1 MRNRA
6 IVISLLLILFVGG
19 AAGAP
24 SFTED
29 SVLNAASFLP
39 IALPG
44 GSIAQGSIFTIFG
57 TDLGPGASPPLTD
70 FPLLTEL
77 GGVTVTIIKDGEVIA
92 SAIPL
97 FVSGFQINA
106 IMPSN
111 VPLGEVFLT
120 VSFGGETSDPV
131 RVTIVA
137 SSVGIFTATGLG
149 QGPGSIT
156 NFFSAASQPLN
167 TMHVPVMPGG
177 IVTLWVTG
185 VGAIGGADNVSPS
198 TIGAVVHLRDV
209 DVYVGNILVTKLF
222 YAGRSA
228 QFPGL
233 DQVIIEIP
241 ADVATGCYVPVSVGS
256 DGIFSNDATLAI
268 SDDGEPC
275 TDPGNPLSELLRD
288 GGILGISG
296 PIRTEFTVSDEMLA
310 DWSAVALGP
319 AAGSLLSGALSALGG
334 AEPGKTIGT
343 PFTTDAFVSKFEESR
358 GTGIDYSPVFSWP
371 PMGTF
376 TAGIYRG
383 ASFKKVY
390 NGELPVFPSNLL
402 PAEIGHMELR
412 SFPPSLNLESG
423 DGAKAIH
430 EGIDSMRGQAYR
442 HYLLRVFYAF
452 VDFFNNPI
460 ATALAVSLSQYVDN
474 LFDPGMS
481 PVRLNSV
488 GRDEKGSILFGWDAD
503 DDVPGYVFLCYAVF
517 YPDSEF
523 VRMVFGF
530 APARDRL
537 AYIPYYYDYYY
548 YYSSG
553 LNGQPQKA
561 AAGKIPLDGS
571 STRLLSLMYIP
582 SMEEGFANFADG
594 KDGKALKA
602 AMQNQVWEYPIE

>member
-6 IVISLLLILFVGG
+6 VAVSLLLSLFVAG

-24 SFTED
+24 SFTGD

-57 TDLGPGASPPLTD
+57 TGLGPETPASVTD

-77 GGVTVTIIKDGEVIA
+77 GGVTVTIIRNGEVIA
-92 SAIPL
+92 AAIPL
-97 FVSGFQINA
+97 FVSAFQTNA

-185 VGAIGGADNVSPS
+185 VGAIDGADNVSPID
-198 TIGAVVHLRDV
+198 IGAVVHLRDV

-241 ADVATGCYVPVSVGS
+241 ADVATGCYVPVSAGS
-256 DGIFSNDATLAI
+256 DGVFSNDATLAI

-275 TDPGNPLSELLRD
+275 TDPDNPVSELLRD

-296 PIRTEFTVSDEMLA
+296 PIRAEFTVSDEMLA

-319 AAGSLLSGALSALGG
+319 AAGPLLSGAFSLLRG

-376 TAGIYRG
+376 TAGVYRG

-402 PAEIGHMELR
+402 PVEIGDIELR
-412 SFPPSLNLESG
+412 SFAPNLNLQPA
-423 DGAKAIH
+423 DGAKAFSQAIP
-430 EGIDSMRGQAYR
+430 SMNDQPYR
-442 HYLLRVFYAF
+442 HFLLRAFYSF
-452 VDFFNNPI
+452 VDFFNNP
-460 ATALAVSLSQYVDN
+460 SL
-474 LFDPGMS
+474 L
-481 PVRLNSV
+481 L
-488 GRDEKGSILFGWDAD
+488 
-503 DDVPGYVFLCYAVF
+503 LCY
-517 YPDSEF
+517 
-523 VRMVFGF
+523 
-530 APARDRL
+530 
-537 AYIPYYYDYYY
+537 
-548 YYSSG
+548 
-553 LNGQPQKA
+553 K
-561 AAGKIPLDGS
+561 
-571 STRLLSLMYIP
+571 TC
-582 SMEEGFANFADG
+582 
-594 KDGKALKA
+594 
-602 AMQNQVWEYPIE
+602 